1 MNKPDHFLWGV
12 STAGHQTDGGD
23 AAADTTFLEHVEPTV
38 FKEPAGDACRSWERW
53 EDDLDCVAE
62 MGLNAYRFSV
72 EWCRIEPEEGVI
84 DQAALDHYDRL
95 MDGCL
100 ARGIQPVLTLCHFT
114 CPHWFAKRGSWLA
127 PDAVDLFAAHVRRVM
142 ELARDRAAAVVTLN
156 EPNLNQ
162 LLANGAMPPEA
173 FAFQQVVLRAAAA
186 KAGVAHYRAG
196 NVQDIDE
203 FDAMDEAMARAHRR
217 AVEVVREVAPGT
229 PVGLSLSVVDDD
241 WATPAGRVICERKRE
256 LCYGK
261 WVDAVQGDD
270 FIGVQNYERMVF
282 GDEGLIAPDP
292 TQPINGMGT
301 QVEPGSLAGAVL
313 YIHELTGLPVVVTEH
328 GISTE
333 DDHLRCDFIRASLPA
348 LAGLVRRGLPV
359 LGYFHWTLMDN
370 FEWISAFD
378 SRLGLYEVDRR
389 GGTYD
394 RIAKP
399 SARVYADV
407 VRALNGRM

>member
-1 MNKPDHFLWGV
+1 MNKLDHFLWGV

-53 EDDLDCVAE
+53 EDDLNCVAE

-72 EWCRIEPEEGVI
+72 EWCRIEQEEGVI

-142 ELARDRAAAVVTLN
+142 ELARGRAAAVVTLN

-173 FAFQQVVLRAAAA
+173 FAFQQVVLHAAAA

-241 WATPAGRVICERKRE
+241 WATPAGRALFERKHE
-256 LCYGK
+256 LCYG
-261 WVDAVQGDD
+261 
-270 FIGVQNYERMVF
+270 N
-282 GDEGLIAPDP
+282 
-292 TQPINGMGT
+292 
-301 QVEPGSLAGAVL
+301 
-313 YIHELTGLPVVVTEH
+313 
-328 GISTE
+328 
-333 DDHLRCDFIRASLPA
+333 
-348 LAGLVRRGLPV
+348 
-359 LGYFHWTLMDN
+359 
-370 FEWISAFD
+370 
-378 SRLGLYEVDRR
+378 
-389 GGTYD
+389 
-394 RIAKP
+394 
-399 SARVYADV
+399 
-407 VRALNGRM
+407 

>member
-1 MNKPDHFLWGV
+1 
-12 STAGHQTDGGD
+12 
-23 AAADTTFLEHVEPTV
+23 
-38 FKEPAGDACRSWERW
+38 
-53 EDDLDCVAE
+53 

-72 EWCRIEPEEGVI
+72 EWCRIEQEEGVI

-142 ELARDRAAAVVTLN
+142 ELARGRAAAVVTLN

-173 FAFQQVVLRAAAA
+173 FAFQQVVLHAAAA

-241 WATPAGRVICERKRE
+241 WATPAGRAICERKRE

-261 WVDAVQGDD
+261 WVDAIQGDD

-348 LAGLVRRGLPV
+348 LAGLCGAGCQCWGTSTGRLWTTLSGFLLLTVDWGFMRSIVVTVRTTASQSQARACTRMW
-359 LGYFHWTLMDN
+359 FARSM
-370 FEWISAFD
+370 
-378 SRLGLYEVDRR
+378 
-389 GGTYD
+389 GGCRY
-394 RIAKP
+394 
-399 SARVYADV
+399 
-407 VRALNGRM
+407 VRARRWARGAYIGVAKERGDGVCRRCA

>member
-1 MNKPDHFLWGV
+1 M
-12 STAGHQTDGGD
+12 
-23 AAADTTFLEHVEPTV
+23 
-38 FKEPAGDACRSWERW
+38 
-53 EDDLDCVAE
+53 
-62 MGLNAYRFSV
+62 
-72 EWCRIEPEEGVI
+72 
-84 DQAALDHYDRL
+84 
-95 MDGCL
+95 
-100 ARGIQPVLTLCHFT
+100 
-114 CPHWFAKRGSWLA
+114 
-127 PDAVDLFAAHVRRVM
+127 
-142 ELARDRAAAVVTLN
+142 VTLN

-173 FAFQQVVLRAAAA
+173 FAFQQVVLHAAAA

-241 WATPAGRVICERKRE
+241 WATPAGRAICERKRE

-261 WVDAVQGDD
+261 WVDAIQGDD

-348 LAGLVRRGLPV
+348 LAGLVRRGLSV

-389 GGTYD
+389 DGTYD

-399 SARVYADV
+399 SACVYADV
-407 VRALNGRM
+407 VRTLNGRM